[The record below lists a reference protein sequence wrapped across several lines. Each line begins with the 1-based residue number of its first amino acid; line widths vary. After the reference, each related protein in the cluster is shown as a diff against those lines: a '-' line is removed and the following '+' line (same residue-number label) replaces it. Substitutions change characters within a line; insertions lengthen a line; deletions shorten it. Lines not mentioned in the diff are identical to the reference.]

1 MLSETKIMIQGKS
14 LLQDMELKEKEENEE
29 EQRNTDSREYG
40 WKMPTDSRP

>member
-29 EQRNTDSREYG
+29 EQRNIDSREYG